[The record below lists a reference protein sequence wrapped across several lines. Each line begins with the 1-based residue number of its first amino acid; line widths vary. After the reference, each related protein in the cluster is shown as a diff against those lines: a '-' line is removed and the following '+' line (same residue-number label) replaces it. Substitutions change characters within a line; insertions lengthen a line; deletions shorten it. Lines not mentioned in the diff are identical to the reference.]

1 MSTRDDSVPRGAST
15 PANPRLGNHALQNGP
30 LQNGPQPVPAYNNRT
45 DELSPPLG
53 ADHRFDHEFDGAGQ
67 AAPAPVAVNQ
77 AEDRRDRVRWG
88 PIWAGT
94 AVVLTVFIVLQLLL
108 FAFGASGT
116 TAAVVTGVLALVA
129 FFVGGLTAGASTM
142 WRNAGDGLLHGV
154 LVWALSLLGI
164 LALALI
170 GGSALLGP
178 LSTLISSVPDAAG
191 QATQA
196 AQNANIDPVQA
207 LDTARHTAGWT
218 ALGLGAAVAAAA
230 LGGIAGSK
238 IWPGRKHTH
247 TTNSTTDHRVSI

>member
-1 MSTRDDSVPRGAST
+1 MSTRDESVPRGASIPTT
-15 PANPRLGNHALQNGP
+15 PRIGDHAAQNGP
-30 LQNGPQPVPAYNNRT
+30 YTAPSYGNRT
-45 DELSPPLG
+45 EDLASPPVV
-53 ADHRFDHEFDGAGQ
+53 DRHVDHEFNGVGRSG
-67 AAPAPVAVNQ
+67 PAPVTPNQ
-77 AEDRRDRVRWG
+77 AEERRDRVRWG

-108 FAFGASGT
+108 FAFGASGA
-116 TAAVVTGVLALVA
+116 TAGVATGVLALVA

-178 LSTLISSVPDAAG
+178 LSSLISSTPDAAG

-207 LDTARHTAGWT
+207 LNTARHTAGWT
-218 ALGLGAAVAAAA
+218 ALALGAAVAAAA
-230 LGGIAGSK
+230 LGGTAGSK
-238 IWPGRKHTH
+238 IWPGRKHTD
-247 TTNSTTDHRVSI
+247 TTGTTGTTGLHVSV